1 MWEGDSN
8 KKKQKKTTFW
18 TVGHEM
24 NSWKTRKKTTKKEKL
39 D

>member
-1 MWEGDSN
+1 MTCVGGGF
-8 KKKQKKTTFW
+8 KRQKNIFW

-24 NSWKTRKKTTKKEKL
+24 NSWKTKKTTKKEKI